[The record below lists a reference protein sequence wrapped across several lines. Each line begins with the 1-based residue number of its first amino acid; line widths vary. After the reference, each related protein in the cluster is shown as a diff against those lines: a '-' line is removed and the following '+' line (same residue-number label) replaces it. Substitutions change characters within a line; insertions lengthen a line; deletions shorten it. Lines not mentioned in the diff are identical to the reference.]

1 MNWQR
6 GLKVKSNYPLK
17 NRTTFKIGGPA
28 EYFCV
33 PKDLSTLKRLI
44 IQAKKNKVPY
54 FIIGAGS
61 NLLISDRG
69 VKGLVI
75 LLNSAYFKKIKV
87 KREFIEAQAG
97 ASLSSI
103 IKFALDR
110 SLSGLEFLSGVPATL
125 GGAIAMNAG
134 CWGKEIS
141 GLVDEVRVMDSFG
154 KVKRLKKKMIKFG
167 YRRSGL
173 KKYIILGAR
182 LKLSQD
188 KKEKIRQNIKECLL
202 KRYKAQGRVFY
213 SAGSIFKNPK
223 GDYAARLIERCG
235 LKGKES
241 GGAIVSRKHANFILN
256 KGNAKADDVLRLIKL
271 IRAKVRKKFGVDL
284 KPEIHI
290 LS

>member
-6 GLKVKSNYPLK
+6 DLKVKSNYPLK
-17 NRTTFKIGGPA
+17 NKTTFKIGGAA
-28 EYFCV
+28 EYFCT
-33 PKDLSTLKRLI
+33 PKDLFALKRLI
-44 IQAKKNKVPY
+44 TQAKKNKVSY
-54 FIIGAGS
+54 YIIGAGS

-69 VKGLVI
+69 IKGLVI
-75 LLNSAYFKKIKV
+75 LLSSAYFKKMKV
-87 KREFIEAQAG
+87 SKEFIEAQAG
-97 ASLSSI
+97 VSLSSI
-103 IKFALDR
+103 IRFALNR

-125 GGAIAMNAG
+125 GGAIAMNVG

-141 GLVDEVRVMDSFG
+141 GLVDEVKVMDSSG
-154 KVKRLKKKMIKFG
+154 KIKRLKKKMIKFG

-188 KKEKIRQNIKECLL
+188 KKEKIKQRIKEYLI
-202 KRYKAQGRVFY
+202 RRHETQGCVFY

-223 GDYAARLIERCG
+223 GDYAARLIERCR
-235 LKGKES
+235 LKGKEI

-256 KGNAKADDVLRLIKL
+256 KGEAKADDVLHLIKL
-271 IRAKVRKKFGVDL
+271 IRVRVRKKFGVDL
-284 KPEIHI
+284 KPEIQI

>member
-110 SLSGLEFLSGVPATL
+110 S
-125 GGAIAMNAG
+125 
-134 CWGKEIS
+134 C
-141 GLVDEVRVMDSFG
+141 
-154 KVKRLKKKMIKFG
+154 
-167 YRRSGL
+167 
-173 KKYIILGAR
+173 
-182 LKLSQD
+182 
-188 KKEKIRQNIKECLL
+188 
-202 KRYKAQGRVFY
+202 QG
-213 SAGSIFKNPK
+213 
-223 GDYAARLIERCG
+223 
-235 LKGKES
+235 
-241 GGAIVSRKHANFILN
+241 
-256 KGNAKADDVLRLIKL
+256 
-271 IRAKVRKKFGVDL
+271 
-284 KPEIHI
+284 
-290 LS
+290 

>member
-1 MNWQR
+1 
-6 GLKVKSNYPLK
+6 
-17 NRTTFKIGGPA
+17 
-28 EYFCV
+28 
-33 PKDLSTLKRLI
+33 
-44 IQAKKNKVPY
+44 
-54 FIIGAGS
+54 
-61 NLLISDRG
+61 
-69 VKGLVI
+69 
-75 LLNSAYFKKIKV
+75 
-87 KREFIEAQAG
+87 
-97 ASLSSI
+97 
-103 IKFALDR
+103 
-110 SLSGLEFLSGVPATL
+110 
-125 GGAIAMNAG
+125 MNAG